1 MSKPGRDDR
10 PGDICIVLLT
20 AIGDVVHGL
29 PVANALKRAWPET
42 RITWVVEPGPAPMI
56 SPHRAI
62 DRVIVF
68 EKRKGWRGV
77 RSLWHQMRGERFDL
91 TLNLM
96 PYFKS
101 NFPTVFSRA
110 PERWTFDRARARDG
124 VWLFGNRRLP
134 ARPRQ
139 HTQDMFVEFI
149 EALGV
154 EPFPLEWHLA
164 ITNTERAE
172 QQRFIEQL
180 DGRRA
185 VAFVPASS
193 KAIKDWP
200 AERFIPVVNAVQ
212 NDLGA
217 RAVLLGG
224 PNAREIAAART
235 IQAAADR
242 PPLWMMGGP
251 VRSLIWC
258 IDACDLVV
266 APDTGPVHI
275 ARALETP
282 VVGLYGHTNPYRVGP
297 YRAWQ
302 DLWIDM
308 YTEPGEAPDP
318 SRFDPKDGRLE
329 RITSAM
335 VMEKVERALRLY

>member
-1 MSKPGRDDR
+1 MSRPDGSDP
-10 PGDICIVLLT
+10 PGDVCIVLLT

-42 RITWVVEPGPAPMI
+42 RITWIVEPGPAPMI
-56 SPHRAI
+56 SPHRAV

-68 EKRKGWRGV
+68 EKRRGWRGV
-77 RSLWHQMRGERFDL
+77 QALWQQMRGERFGV

-101 NFPTVFSRA
+101 NFPTLFSRA
-110 PERWTFDRARARDG
+110 PIRWTFDRARARDG

-139 HTQDMFVEFI
+139 HTQDMFVEFV
-149 EALGV
+149 EAVGV

-164 ITNTERAE
+164 ITERERVE
-172 QQRFIEQL
+172 QQQFVERLE
-180 DGRRA
+180 GRRA
-185 VAFVPASS
+185 VAIVPASS

-200 AERFIPVVNAVQ
+200 AERFVPVVNALQ
-212 NDLGA
+212 NEIGA

-224 PNAREIAAART
+224 PGDREITAARI
-235 IQAAADR
+235 IQSGADQ
-242 PPLWMMGGP
+242 PPIWMMGGP

-297 YRAWQ
+297 YRTCQ

-308 YTEPGEAPDP
+308 YTEPGEAPDA
-318 SRFDPKDGRLE
+318 SRFEPRYGRME
-329 RITSAM
+329 RITPAM
-335 VMEKVERALRLY
+335 VIEKVERALRAG